1 MDHRPRNVLVTG
13 GAGFIGC
20 NFVRHLLATD
30 PAIRIVTLDL
40 LTYAGSL
47 DNLRGLP
54 DPTRH
59 LFIQGDICDRL
70 LLDRLLRDHA
80 IDTIAH
86 FAAES
91 HVDRSITGPAAFVQT
106 NLVGTFTL
114 LEAARTA
121 WLDGKTAERCRF
133 HHISTDEVYGTL
145 QHNDPPFRETT
156 PYAPNSPYSASK
168 AGSDHL
174 VRAYFHT
181 YGLPVV
187 TTNCSNNYGPW
198 QHGEKFIPT
207 VIRSC
212 LLQQPIPVY
221 GDGSNI
227 RDWLYVEDH
236 CRGIDAVIRGGRPG
250 ETYNIGGCNEWANLD
265 IAKLICTL
273 LDEHRPQRAPH
284 ERLITFVTDRPGH
297 DWRYAIDADKM
308 AKALDWQPRETFNS
322 GIAKTVDW
330 YLERHAADPAWGGMA
345 GSA

>member
-20 NFVRHLLATD
+20 NFIRHLLATD
-30 PAIRIVTLDL
+30 PAIRIITLDL

-47 DNLRGLP
+47 DNLRELP
-54 DPTRH
+54 DPARH
-59 LFIQGDICDRL
+59 RFVQGDICDRPL
-70 LLDRLLRDHA
+70 VDRLLREHA
-80 IDTIAH
+80 IDTVAH

-114 LEAARTA
+114 LEAARAA
-121 WLDGKTAERCRF
+121 WLDGKTADRCRF

-145 QHNDPPFRETT
+145 KRDDPPFRETT

-187 TTNCSNNYGPW
+187 TTNCSNNYGPF

-212 LLQQPIPVY
+212 LLQKPIPVY

-236 CRGIDAVIRGGRPG
+236 CRGIDAVIRGGKPG

-265 IAKLICTL
+265 IAKLICAL
-273 LDEHRPQRAPH
+273 LDERRPQRAPH

-297 DWRYAIDADKM
+297 DWRYAIDAGKM
-308 AKALDWQPRETFNS
+308 DEELDWQPRETFQS

-330 YLERHAADPAWGGMA
+330 YLERHAADLNQLEPKP
-345 GSA
+345 